1 MIDLLN
7 IIDLNFNIQC
17 TGAKNVAFPHRK
29 FNAVL
34 YSLNINH
41 FPLMKYFFKN
51 LESNLWDATCQKMVN
66 AIVFQILTIVKP
78 CTEPRKA
85 VKR

>member
-1 MIDLLN
+1 
-7 IIDLNFNIQC
+7 
-17 TGAKNVAFPHRK
+17 
-29 FNAVL
+29 
-34 YSLNINH
+34 
-41 FPLMKYFFKN
+41 MKYFLKN